1 VSGGARRVG
10 VVGAGIVGLAV
21 AARVQAVDEGA
32 DVTVLEAEDGV
43 GRHQT
48 AHNSG
53 VVHAGVYYPEGSLK
67 ARLCRRG
74 VGLLRT
80 YCADRGLPYE
90 ACGKLI
96 VALDA
101 GELGRLDALEARARA
116 NGVPGLARVDR
127 AGIARIEPHAAGV
140 AALHSPHTAMTD
152 FAAVARALAADV
164 AAAGGRVLTRWP
176 VGAISR
182 RGGEVVVRRGLEAG
196 DTLAFD
202 RLVLCGG
209 LQSDRLARLAGD
221 TAEPRIVPF
230 RGEYLRLRPERAGL
244 VRGLIYPVPDPGLPF
259 LGVHFTRRVDGT
271 VDIGP
276 NAVPA
281 FSRTDY
287 DRLAFDAADARSTLG
302 APGFWRLARR
312 WWRFGA
318 AEIAGSAS
326 VRWSVRSARPY
337 VPALSAADVVRGPA
351 GLRAQAVDPRGT
363 LLDDF
368 AISHLGPVTA
378 VRNAPSP
385 AATSALAIAEHVV
398 ERLEARPGPR

>member
-1 VSGGARRVG
+1 MSGARRVG

-21 AARVQAVDEGA
+21 AARVQAVDSGA
-32 DVTVLEAEDGV
+32 DVTVLEAEDVV

-48 AHNSG
+48 SHNSG

-74 VGLLRT
+74 VGLLQA
-80 YCADRGLPYE
+80 YCAERGLPYD

-101 GELGRLDALEARARA
+101 GELARLDALEARARA

-152 FAAVARALAADV
+152 FAAVAGALARDV
-164 AAAGGRVLTRWP
+164 AAAGGRVRTGWP
-176 VGAISR
+176 VAVISR
-182 RGGEVVVRRGLEAG
+182 RGREVVVRRGGEAA
-196 DTLAFD
+196 DALAFD

-221 TAEPRIVPF
+221 AVEPRIVPF
-230 RGEYLRLRPERAGL
+230 RGEYLRLRPQRAHL

-259 LGVHFTRRVDGT
+259 LGVHFTRRVDGA

-281 FSRTDY
+281 FSRSGY
-287 DRLAFDAADARSTLG
+287 DRLAFDVADARATLG
-302 APGFWRLARR
+302 ARGFWRLARR

-318 AEIAGSAS
+318 AEVAGSAS
-326 VRWSVRSARPY
+326 VRWYIRSARRY
-337 VPALSAADVVRGPA
+337 VPELTAADVVRGPA
-351 GLRAQAVDPRGT
+351 GLRAQAIDARGT

-398 ERLEARPGPR
+398 ERLKD